1 MWCDTKEREFTF
13 YPWGFVYS
21 FVTVRA
27 ETEAEAKQIVD
38 DYVYNG
44 IPSGKIVASS

>member
-13 YPWGFVYS
+13 YPWGFTFS
-21 FVTVRA
+21 FVKVMA
-27 ETEAEAKQIVD
+27 ETEEEAKAIMI

-44 IPSGKIVASS
+44 IPSNKITASG